1 MKNKRT
7 PDIRFAGFTEEWEQR
22 KLGELIEISSA
33 SRVHKNE
40 WTTSG
45 VRFFRSSDV
54 VSNFNGKK
62 NIPAFIS
69 FSLYDEL
76 SKKSGLVQPGDILVT
91 GGGSIGIPYLV
102 ADKEPLY
109 FKDADL
115 IWLKSANKVDGY
127 FLYFYFLTPQL
138 RKYISSITHIGTISH
153 YTIEQAK
160 DTPIILSER
169 VEQTLVGN
177 FFKQL
182 DNTIALYQQEQT
194 ALKQTKLG
202 FLQKMFPKEGD
213 SVPEIRFPG
222 FTGDWEQ
229 RKVMDFSEETFGG
242 GTPKTSIKEYWNG
255 EIPWIQSSDLDE
267 HQVSGVFAKKK
278 ITEKGLQNSATKLI
292 PKNSIAIVTRVG
304 VGKIA
309 LMQFEYATSQ
319 DFLSLSNL
327 KVNEWFGVYSLYN
340 QLQKELN
347 NVQGTSIKGITKS
360 ELLDKKIN
368 IPTNLEEQNKIG
380 EFFKQLDDTIALHQ
394 RELDALK
401 ETKKAFLQKM
411 FV

>member
-1 MKNKRT
+1 MKNNHT
-7 PDIRFAGFTEEWEQR
+7 PDIRFVGFTEDWEQR

-69 FSLYDEL
+69 YSLYDEL

-102 ADKEPLY
+102 ADQEPLY

-115 IWLKSANKVDGY
+115 IWLKSANKIDGY
-127 FLYFYFLTPQL
+127 FLYSYFVTPQL

-160 DTPIILSER
+160 DTPIILPER
-169 VEQTLVGN
+169 VEQNLIGN
-177 FFKQL
+177 FLKYL
-182 DNTIALYQQEQT
+182 DDTIALHQQELT
-194 ALKQTKLG
+194 TLKQTKQG
-202 FLQKMFPKEGD
+202 FLQKMFPKEGE
-213 SVPEIRFPG
+213 SVPEVRFPG
-222 FTGDWEQ
+222 FTGDWEEC
-229 RKVMDFSEETFGG
+229 KL
-242 GTPKTSIKEYWNG
+242 G
-255 EIPWIQSSDLDE
+255 EI
-267 HQVSGVFAKKK
+267 
-278 ITEKGLQNSATKLI
+278 
-292 PKNSIAIVTRVG
+292 
-304 VGKIA
+304 
-309 LMQFEYATSQ
+309 
-319 DFLSLSNL
+319 L
-327 KVNEWFGVYSLYN
+327 KVNSGRDYKHLQQGNIPVYGTGGYMLSVNDKLSDEDAIGIGRKGTIDNPQLLKAPFWTVDTLFYMTTKEKNDLLFCYSLVNKIHWKKYDESTGVPS
-340 QLQKELN
+340 LSKS
-347 NVQGTSIKGITKS
+347 SI
-360 ELLDKKIN
+360 DKISIS
-368 IPTNLEEQNKIG
+368 IPTPAEQSKIG
-380 EFFKQLDDTIALHQ
+380 NFFKQLDDTIALHQ

-411 FV
+411 FA